1 MSRKLVTVRKIGDLL
16 PIEGADLIELAVVDG
31 WKCVVRK
38 GEFTIGDFAVYF
50 EIDSF
55 LPSTDSRF
63 ESFMKSSREYLGV
76 VGHKLRTIKL
86 RGQISQGLAMPVKLF
101 HEIWVNNFKDVNST
115 SIDFAAKSGAVDFE
129 DAMDIATLHAFILNP
144 ENYEGIDFAEKI
156 GIVKWEP
163 PVSGAVQ
170 GQVAGSFPSFIRKTD
185 QERHQNIKSEIF
197 GYEPAQVDFDIST
210 IPDEVVKNLLNEG
223 KITFVNDEEG
233 NNVCKKLLPAKADR
247 DARYEVTLK
256 LDGTSCTYFKRDEEI
271 GVCSRNLQLKI
282 NEENLASNALVNI
295 FVTSGLQ
302 GILENA
308 SKELAPNLAIQGEVM
323 GPGIQGN
330 RENFKHP
337 TFFIFD
343 IFNIDTGEY
352 LTPAQ
357 RVEAFEELLERGVNP
372 ELVKHVPILA
382 ISTLQDLG
390 IVDTESL
397 IKYAEG
403 PSINHKIREGVVFK
417 RLDGQFSFKSISN
430 TFLAKEQD

>member
-1 MSRKLVTVRKIGDLL
+1 MSRKLVTVRKIADLI

-38 GEFTIGDFAVYF
+38 GEFKINDYAVYF

-55 LPSTDSRF
+55 LPSTDARF

-86 RGQISQGLAMPVKLF
+86 RGQISQGLAMPLKLF
-101 HEIWVNNFKDVNST
+101 PEIWCNHESFSGIKESH
-115 SIDFAAKSGAVDFE
+115 FAKAAADGACDFE
-129 DAMDIATLHAFILNP
+129 DAVDMASENVFTSNP
-144 ENYEGIDFAEKI
+144 ENFEGVDYAEVI

-170 GQVAGSFPSFIRKTD
+170 GQAAGSFPSFIRKTD
-185 QERHQNIKSEIF
+185 QERHQNLKGEIF
-197 GYEPAQVDFDIST
+197 GYEDKLVEFDWRNLPVEAVESMRDKGQVEFNGDTGEWCKI
-210 IPDEVVKNLLNEG
+210 VK
-223 KITFVNDEEG
+223 
-233 NNVCKKLLPAKADR
+233 AKADR
-247 DARYEVTLK
+247 SAIYEVSLK

-282 NEENLASNALVNI
+282 NEENIASNALVNI
-295 FVTSGLQ
+295 FVHSGLQ
-302 GILENA
+302 KVFEQAVIEG
-308 SKELAPNLAIQGEVM
+308 SPNLALQGEVM

-337 TFFIFD
+337 IFFIFD

-352 LTPAQ
+352 LSP
-357 RVEAFEELLERGVNP
+357 LERAECFKELMEHDVNS
-372 ELVKHVPILA
+372 ELVRHVPI
-382 ISTLQDLG
+382 IDVDTLQAMG

-403 PSINHKIREGVVFK
+403 PSINHKTREGVVFK
-417 RLDGQFSFKSISN
+417 RIDGKFSFKSISN

>member
-38 GEFTIGDFAVYF
+38 GEFAIGDFAVYF

-86 RGQISQGLAMPVKLF
+86 RGQISQGLAMPIKLF
-101 HEIWVNNFKDVNST
+101 PEIMNSFT
-115 SIDFAAKSGAVDFE
+115 VPWDKVPPTAGDEIDFNTITSFELAVK
-129 DAMDIATLHAFILNP
+129 ASIARELNKIP
-144 ENYEGIDFAEKI
+144 EQYEGIDFAEKI

-197 GYEPAQVDFDIST
+197 GYDATYVDFDIST
-210 IPDEVVKNLLNEG
+210 IPREAVEKLMKEG
-223 KITFVNDEEG
+223 KVGFING
-233 NNVCKKLLPAKADR
+233 VCKKLIPAKASP

-256 LDGTSCTYFKRDEEI
+256 LDGTSCTYFKRDEDV

-282 NEENLASNALVNI
+282 NEENIASNALVNI
-295 FVTSGLQ
+295 FVNSGLQ
-302 GILENA
+302 RILENA

-337 TFFIFD
+337 TFYIFD

-352 LTPAQ
+352 LTPAE
-357 RVEAFEELLERGVNP
+357 RADAYDELIERGANP
-372 ELVKHVPILA
+372 ELVKHVPIIA

-417 RLDGQFSFKSISN
+417 RLDGKFSFKSISN